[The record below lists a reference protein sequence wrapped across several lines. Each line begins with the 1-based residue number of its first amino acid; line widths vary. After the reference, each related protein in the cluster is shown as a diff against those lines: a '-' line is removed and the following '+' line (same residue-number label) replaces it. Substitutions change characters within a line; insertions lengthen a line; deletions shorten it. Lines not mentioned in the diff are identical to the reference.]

1 MNLTH
6 RKLDENDIDWVFEI
20 AQSQGKHMGESK
32 ALLGFDDTFD
42 TREYWED
49 WITGENKSTYATF
62 KDNDFVNLSS
72 IYEWSLMPYASRKNA
87 LSSPKVGFAARTI
100 FPAHDK
106 FVFDTMFQKDIV
118 KIYQCSSY
126 DMYDYVKHPRRRIL
140 FENFN
145 RLMKESWTHCIEEI
159 IEAGEMTKWKGFQ
172 NMVGYKTWPIKLI
185 IKSWTH
191 KDYGIH

>member
-6 RKLDENDIDWVFEI
+6 RKLEKEDIDWVFEI
-20 AQSQGKHMGESK
+20 AKAQIHHLGVSK
-32 ALLGFDDTFD
+32 DTLGFDDTFD

-49 WITGENKSTYATF
+49 WIIGENKSSYATF
-62 KDNDFVNLSS
+62 KDDKFVCLSS
-72 IYEWSLMPYASRKNA
+72 IYEWSLMPYATRKNA
-87 LSSPKVGFAARTI
+87 LSAPNVGFAARTI
-100 FPAHDK
+100 FPNHEK
-106 FVFDTMFQKDIV
+106 FVFEQMFAKGVV
-118 KIYQCSSY
+118 KLYQCSSY
-126 DMYDYVKHPRRRIL
+126 DMYDYATHPRRRII

-145 RLMKESWTHCIEEI
+145 RLIKESWTHCVEEI
-159 IEAGEMTKWKGFQ
+159 IEPGEMTKWKGFQ